1 MFLIAEIC
9 ILISYAISVLLPIN
23 LTKLTDEVLYGG
35 KYSLLPEIIRNYVLM
50 FLIAT
55 VALNKGAM
63 ELNQTQFNAAIE
75 KIVTALKTAGYDPY
89 AQLTGYV
96 ETGQE
101 NYITRQ
107 GGAREMV
114 LRLDVEQIKDF
125 LKTYNK

>member
-1 MFLIAEIC
+1 MQLSTRKSKI
-9 ILISYAISVLLPIN
+9 
-23 LTKLTDEVLYGG
+23 
-35 KYSLLPEIIRNYVLM
+35 
-50 FLIAT
+50 
-55 VALNKGAM
+55 ALNKGAM
-63 ELNQTQFNAAIE
+63 EYNQTQFNAAIE

-114 LRLDVEQIKDF
+114 LSLDVEQIKDF

>member
-1 MFLIAEIC
+1 MQLSTRKSKI
-9 ILISYAISVLLPIN
+9 
-23 LTKLTDEVLYGG
+23 
-35 KYSLLPEIIRNYVLM
+35 
-50 FLIAT
+50 
-55 VALNKGAM
+55 ALNKGAM
-63 ELNQTQFNAAIE
+63 ELNQTQFIAAIE

-101 NYITRQ
+101 YYITRQ

>member
-1 MFLIAEIC
+1 MQLSTRKSKI
-9 ILISYAISVLLPIN
+9 
-23 LTKLTDEVLYGG
+23 
-35 KYSLLPEIIRNYVLM
+35 
-50 FLIAT
+50 
-55 VALNKGAM
+55 ALNKGAM
-63 ELNQTQFNAAIE
+63 ELNQTQFIAAIE

-101 NYITRQ
+101 YYITRQ
-107 GGAREMV
+107 DGAREMV

>member
-1 MFLIAEIC
+1 MQ
-9 ILISYAISVLLPIN
+9 LPTRKSKI
-23 LTKLTDEVLYGG
+23 
-35 KYSLLPEIIRNYVLM
+35 
-50 FLIAT
+50 
-55 VALNKGAM
+55 ALNKRAM

-107 GGAREMV
+107 GDAREMV
-114 LRLDVEQIKDF
+114 LRLDVEKIKDF
-125 LKTYNK
+125 LKTYHK

>member
-1 MFLIAEIC
+1 M
-9 ILISYAISVLLPIN
+9 
-23 LTKLTDEVLYGG
+23 
-35 KYSLLPEIIRNYVLM
+35 
-50 FLIAT
+50 
-55 VALNKGAM
+55 
-63 ELNQTQFNAAIE
+63 NQTQFIAAIE

-101 NYITRQ
+101 YYITRQ

>member
-1 MFLIAEIC
+1 MQLSTRKSKI
-9 ILISYAISVLLPIN
+9 
-23 LTKLTDEVLYGG
+23 
-35 KYSLLPEIIRNYVLM
+35 
-50 FLIAT
+50 
-55 VALNKGAM
+55 ALNKGAM
-63 ELNQTQFNAAIE
+63 ELNQTQFNAVIE

-101 NYITRQ
+101 YYITRQ

>member
-1 MFLIAEIC
+1 MQLSTRKSKI
-9 ILISYAISVLLPIN
+9 
-23 LTKLTDEVLYGG
+23 
-35 KYSLLPEIIRNYVLM
+35 
-50 FLIAT
+50 
-55 VALNKGAM
+55 ALNKRAM

-107 GGAREMV
+107 GDAREMV
-114 LRLDVEQIKDF
+114 LRLDVEQIKDSSRHTINNSKQQGAEALTSAF
-125 LKTYNK
+125 FCPKISLRAILLAFTSPTPQVLYAFI